1 MSLVKQQGI
10 LSPGTQYAKDA
21 DVIMTAAVLGWAWSR
36 LTNADVN
43 KRHARVDFEVE
54 DAHKLTEQELREK
67 PVDPTHLSAIQ
78 KLNNLLH
85 ASGLKPDQKVELG
98 TTPIWTTGGRITGGS
113 GDKSPNDAYRY
124 NPPLPDGYAAKLFL
138 MATNPATAD
147 KLGYQGRGAYT
158 GFIDG
163 RTDGQTGLMSTF
175 RHNVPFD
182 ITYGRRWHP
191 PEAPADRPWGMIGS
205 EAMQDHEDRD
215 PEKQG
220 LKQQGMH
227 FEGPTPQRGHDICAY
242 THGMIQ
248 AIYDV
253 HFHKLANDT
262 SPNKKTPYNPGTPYE
277 IAVGKK
283 TTKLASCFPCSVF
296 MEATGHPA
304 SSTHLGRGES
314 WSPLFPPPGSTTTQH
329 KAWQACNTQ
338 WQDYCKTIID
348 AGLQCL
354 KKAPAQVK
362 DEWKASVGALDL
374 YLNGPNGVNK
384 TPATAAQAYAN
395 LLLDAVTVH
404 DSEVR
409 RIDRAL
415 K

>member
-43 KRHARVDFEVE
+43 KRHARVDFEVKDSHKMTQQQLE
-54 DAHKLTEQELREK
+54 EQPLDA
-67 PVDPTHLSAIQ
+67 THTSAIQ
-78 KLNNLLH
+78 KLNQLLR
-85 ASGLKPDQKVELG
+85 AAGLQADQKVELG
-98 TTPIWTTGGRITGGS
+98 KTPIWTTGGRITGGS
-113 GDKSPNDAYRY
+113 GDKNATDPNRY

-138 MATNPATAD
+138 MATNAATAD
-147 KLGYQGRGAYT
+147 RLGYQGRGAYT

-191 PEAPADRPWGMIGS
+191 PEPPADRVWGMIGS

-227 FEGPTPQRGHDICAY
+227 FEGPAPQRGHDICAY

-253 HFHKLANDT
+253 HFQKLANDL
-262 SPNKKTPYNPGTPYE
+262 SPTKKTPYNPGTPYE
-277 IAVGKK
+277 IAVGKD
-283 TTKLASCFPCSVF
+283 TTKLASCFPCSIF

-314 WSPLFPPPGSTTTQH
+314 WSPLYPPP
-329 KAWQACNTQ
+329 N
-338 WQDYCKTIID
+338 
-348 AGLQCL
+348 
-354 KKAPAQVK
+354 
-362 DEWKASVGALDL
+362 
-374 YLNGPNGVNK
+374 
-384 TPATAAQAYAN
+384 
-395 LLLDAVTVH
+395 
-404 DSEVR
+404 
-409 RIDRAL
+409 
-415 K
+415 

>member
-10 LSPGTQYAKDA
+10 LSPGTHYDKDA

-43 KRHARVDFEVE
+43 KRHVRVDFEVE
-54 DAHKLTEQELREK
+54 DGHKLTEQELREK
-67 PVDPTHLSAIQ
+67 PVDPTHTSAIQ
-78 KLNNLLH
+78 KLNQVLH
-85 ASGLKPDQKVELG
+85 ASGLKPEQKVELG
-98 TTPIWTTGGRITGGS
+98 ATPIWTTGGRITGGS
-113 GDKSPNDAYRY
+113 GDKSPNDPYRY

-147 KLGYQGRGAYT
+147 RLGYQGRGAYT
-158 GFIDG
+158 GFVDG

-182 ITYGRRWHP
+182 VAYGRRWHP
-191 PEAPADRPWGMIGS
+191 LEAPADRPWGMILS
-205 EAMQDHEDRD
+205 EAQQDHEDHD
-215 PEKQG
+215 PAKQG

-227 FEGPTPQRGHDICAY
+227 FEGPAPQRGHDICAY

-253 HFHKLANDT
+253 HFHKLVNDT

-277 IAVGKK
+277 IAVGKQ
-283 TTKLASCFPCSVF
+283 TTKLASCFPCSIF
-296 MEATGHPA
+296 MEATGHAA

-314 WSPLFPPPGSTTTQH
+314 WSPLYPPPNPTTTQH
-329 KAWQACNTQ
+329 KAWQACNAQ
-338 WQDYCKTIID
+338 WQAYCKTLLD

-354 KKAPAQVK
+354 KKGAAQVNA
-362 DEWKASVGALDL
+362 DWSASVNALDAF
-374 YLNGPNGVNK
+374 LNGPNGVNK
-384 TPATAAQAYAN
+384 SPATAAQAYAN
-395 LLLDAVTVH
+395 LILDAVTVH
-404 DSEVR
+404 DSEVK
-409 RIDRAL
+409 RIDRTL